1 MSVKMRQRLGAVL
14 RTGYLRN
21 ILIVSVCIAV
31 VFPIADRFFIY
42 PLFSAFVIENS
53 EEEAVRAARHL
64 ALELSVGPQGVTKES
79 LPPRFIQKA
88 DEITRTLGLMKFK
101 VFSKSGETLFSTDP
115 EDIGRINEKAYFH
128 DIVAKGGVYTKFVK
142 KDTKTLEDQ
151 IATLDVVE
159 TYVPISGDRGF
170 AGAFEIYLDIT
181 GRMAKIDRLLFVSS
195 IVLVGVAFGLL
206 IVVSWTLSNAASVT
220 LQRDLAEA
228 ALFQAKERAEEAEE
242 LFSKAYHSSPVFY
255 TISSSKDA
263 RHIEVNDAWSSVTG
277 YSREEAMKKTGLE
290 LGIWANPEQRKE
302 FVKQM
307 KNQGFVRNYEMVLR
321 TKLGVEKDMLFSGE
335 FISYRG
341 EDCLLVVGQDITES
355 KEIDRMK
362 NAFISTVSHELR
374 TPLTA
379 IRGSLGMVESGA
391 LKDPEKVTQMIRLAA
406 SNTER
411 LIILVNDLLDMEKLQ
426 SGQMELK
433 MEKSSLTEIVND
445 SIKTNKPFAD
455 EQKVNFK
462 LTETVPDAFV
472 KGDSNR
478 LAQVLANLLS
488 NAAKF
493 SPEGGTVEIS
503 LTRREGNYRVTVS
516 DRGPGVP
523 DEFRDQ
529 IFDRFTQ
536 ADATD
541 TRQKGGTG
549 LGLSITKAI
558 VEKHGGAIGF
568 DTEMGVGTMFFF
580 TLPAS
585 E

>member
-1 MSVKMRQRLGAVL
+1 M
-14 RTGYLRN
+14 
-21 ILIVSVCIAV
+21 
-31 VFPIADRFFIY
+31 
-42 PLFSAFVIENS
+42 
-53 EEEAVRAARHL
+53 
-64 ALELSVGPQGVTKES
+64 
-79 LPPRFIQKA
+79 
-88 DEITRTLGLMKFK
+88 
-101 VFSKSGETLFSTDP
+101 
-115 EDIGRINEKAYFH
+115 
-128 DIVAKGGVYTKFVK
+128 
-142 KDTKTLEDQ
+142 
-151 IATLDVVE
+151 
-159 TYVPISGDRGF
+159 
-170 AGAFEIYLDIT
+170 
-181 GRMAKIDRLLFVSS
+181 
-195 IVLVGVAFGLL
+195 
-206 IVVSWTLSNAASVT
+206 
-220 LQRDLAEA
+220 
-228 ALFQAKERAEEAEE
+228 
-242 LFSKAYHSSPVFY
+242 
-255 TISSSKDA
+255 
-263 RHIEVNDAWSSVTG
+263 
-277 YSREEAMKKTGLE
+277 
-290 LGIWANPEQRKE
+290 
-302 FVKQM
+302 
-307 KNQGFVRNYEMVLR
+307 
-321 TKLGVEKDMLFSGE
+321 
-335 FISYRG
+335 
-341 EDCLLVVGQDITES
+341 
-355 KEIDRMK
+355 
-362 NAFISTVSHELR
+362 
-374 TPLTA
+374 
-379 IRGSLGMVESGA
+379 
-391 LKDPEKVTQMIRLAA
+391 
-406 SNTER
+406 
-411 LIILVNDLLDMEKLQ
+411 IILVNDLLDMEKLQ

-478 LAQVLANLLS
+478 LVQVLANLLS

-568 DTEMGVGTMFFF
+568 DTEAGVGTMFFF